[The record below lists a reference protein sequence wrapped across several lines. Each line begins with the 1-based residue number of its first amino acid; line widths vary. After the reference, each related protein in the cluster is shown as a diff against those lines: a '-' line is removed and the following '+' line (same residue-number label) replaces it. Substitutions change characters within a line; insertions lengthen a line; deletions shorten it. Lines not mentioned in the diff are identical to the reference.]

1 MRVPAALVAL
11 PLVAGAAA
19 GILLHGS
26 TPERLILASAGSA
39 VICALAGLAFLADDE
54 AAAVVCCVVGGSGL
68 AGLSLGGSATAAL
81 LAPPLLVWFES
92 LPAHETGPFDVAG
105 VLRDDA
111 VREEYGVILTLDVS
125 AVGVPGGTLRP
136 ARGGVRLVVGG
147 MAPAGEVGQW
157 VAGRAIRTS
166 AALRRPAFY
175 ANPGVPDDRRAQALR
190 GVALVGSVKS
200 AALVGVTASGGRLT
214 ELAAAIRTWT
224 RRVVAA
230 RVGAID
236 ARSAGVA
243 TAILIGD
250 RTGLSGEDE
259 QRLKDA
265 GTYHV
270 IAISGGNIAI
280 LAALLIGGARALR
293 LPYRA
298 AASLSI
304 VALLFYG
311 EVAGGAPSVGRAI
324 TAAVVF
330 LGALLLDHRG
340 APLNVIA
347 VAAVMAVAA
356 RPAAPADGGFLLSFG
371 ATAGILLGVPRML
384 LPRAASER
392 RGWRRVAGAGARAFA
407 GVAAATLCAE
417 AALAPVAAALFSRIT
432 VAGLVLNFAAIP
444 LMTLVQCGS
453 LALLAVTGLSDRLAA
468 SLASA
473 VHWSAWGL
481 VESARLVEA
490 APWMV
495 RDVQPPA
502 PWLCALYYLS
512 GLTALF
518 VRSLRRYA
526 GGAFALAGLA
536 IAGGLGGS
544 ALVERPPAG
553 VLRVVV
559 LDVGQGDATVASLPG
574 GHAILV
580 DAGGLAGTTFDIA
593 GQVVLPALRAL
604 GVGRLH
610 ALVVTHGDPD
620 HTGGAATVLRR
631 LPAANV
637 WEGTPVPPHPVLRE
651 VAAVARA
658 RGSIWRTVRPGD
670 VERSGGAE
678 VRVLHPPAPDW
689 ERQRVRNDDSVV
701 LELRY
706 GDVSIVLPGDIGRE
720 GEAAVLQ
727 RFEAA
732 PIVVLKAAHHG
743 SATSSGEAFLDAA
756 RPRAAIFSAGRNNR
770 FGHPAPAVV
779 DRFAR
784 RGVPTFDTAGD
795 GAVFVETD
803 GRSVTLSGWLSGRR
817 LVIGG
822 QEDSR

>member
-26 TPERLILASAGSA
+26 TPERLILASAGAA
-39 VICALAGLAFLADDE
+39 VLCALAGLAFFADGE

-68 AGLSLGGSATAAL
+68 AGLSLGGSATSAL
-81 LAPPLLVWFES
+81 LAPPLLAWFES

-111 VREEYGVILTLDVS
+111 VREEYGVLLTLDVS
-125 AVGVPGGTLRP
+125 AVAVPGGTLRP

-147 MAPAGEVGQW
+147 TAPAAEVAQW
-157 VAGRAIRTS
+157 VAGRAIRAS

-175 ANPGVPDDRRAQALR
+175 ANPGVPDERRAQSLR

-200 AALVGVTASGGRLT
+200 AALVGVTARGGRLT
-214 ELAAAIRTWT
+214 ELAAVVRAWT
-224 RRVVAA
+224 RRVIALH
-230 RVGAID
+230 VGAID

-280 LAALLIGGARALR
+280 LAALLIGGARAVR

-304 VALLFYG
+304 LALLFYG
-311 EVAGGAPSVGRAI
+311 EVAGGTPSVGRAI

-330 LGALLLDHRG
+330 LAALLLDHRG
-340 APLNVIA
+340 SPLNVIA
-347 VAAVMAVAA
+347 VAAVLAVAV
-356 RPAAPADGGFLLSFG
+356 RPATPADGGFLLSFG
-371 ATAGILLGVPRML
+371 ATAGILLGVPRMP
-384 LPRAASER
+384 LPRAGGDG
-392 RGWRRVAGAGARAFA
+392 GWRRVAGACARAVA

-417 AALAPVAAALFSRIT
+417 TALAPVAATLFSRIT

-453 LALLAVTGLSDRLAA
+453 LALLAVAGLSDRLAA
-468 SLASA
+468 SLAAA
-473 VHWSAWGL
+473 VHWSAWAL
-481 VESARLVEA
+481 VESARLVES

-495 RDVQPPA
+495 RDVRPPA
-502 PWLCALYYLS
+502 PWLSAVYYVS
-512 GLTALF
+512 ATVALF
-518 VRSLRRYA
+518 ASRLRRYA
-526 GGAFALAGLA
+526 GAALVVSGLA
-536 IAGGLGGS
+536 IAGGPGLS
-544 ALVERPPAG
+544 PVVERAPAG
-553 VLRVVV
+553 PLRVVV
-559 LDVGQGDATVASLPG
+559 LDVGQGDATIATLPG

-593 GQVVLPALRAL
+593 GQVVLPAVRAL

-620 HTGGAATVLRR
+620 HAGGAATVLRR
-631 LPAANV
+631 LPVANV

-651 VAAVARA
+651 LAGIARA
-658 RGSIWRTVRPGD
+658 RGSVWRSVRPGD

-678 VRVLHPPAPDW
+678 VRVLHPPPPDW

-720 GEAAVLQ
+720 GEAAVRQ
-727 RFEAA
+727 RFDPA
-732 PIVVLKAAHHG
+732 PIVILKAAHHG
-743 SATSSGEAFLDAA
+743 SATSSGESFLDAT

-784 RGVPTFDTAGD
+784 RGVPIFNTASD

-817 LVIGG
+817 LVI
-822 QEDSR
+822 SREGDPP